1 MALTVLLAVGVA
13 AMLFEIGKIRDDRD
27 SARLELAA
35 AQRSL
40 IVTTEQLDVA
50 TEVRDAYE
58 RSAAH
63 LRWTIDAMQQQMNSD
78 RSHLIDCWTALVRT
92 VPSETMASIFGRP
105 PGYLGQPTRHGGV
118 LANFVRSC
126 AAIVA

>member
-1 MALTVLLAVGVA
+1 
-13 AMLFEIGKIRDDRD
+13 MLFEIGKIRDDRD

-63 LRWTIDAMQQQMNSD
+63 LRRTIHAMQHQMNTD
-78 RSHLIDCWTALVRT
+78 RSHLIDCWTALVKI
-92 VPSETMASIFGRP
+92 VPPERMAVIFGRP

-118 LANFVRSC
+118 FANFVRSC